1 MNSELNT
8 INSSEVNYSESSNEY
23 RPKRFKVIDILIFGV
38 CLVLAFAF
46 WCYAVYLDDPIIEKN
61 ITVNFI
67 VEGGNANETLSPASY
82 TIQVFGKRSDIKDL
96 TSLTVKVNRSDFKE
110 YDVPTL
116 INIRYPA
123 NVSSDTKQIKLKLI
137 NDD

>member
-1 MNSELNT
+1 MNNELNT
-8 INSSEVNYSESSNEY
+8 PNTTEVNYSEADNEY
-23 RPKRFKVIDILIFGV
+23 SPKRFKAIDILIFGV

-67 VEGGNANETLSPASY
+67 LEGGNANETLSPASY
-82 TIQVFGKRSDIKDL
+82 TIQVFGKRSDLKDL

-116 INIRYPA
+116 RNIKYPA
-123 NVSSDTKQIKLKLI
+123 NISSDIKQIKLKLI